1 LFSLNL
7 TGNYKMSIYLLNK
20 GKRWDS
26 IDDESLRKMY
36 DSDEKSVLE
45 IAKSFQRTAGAIVAR
60 LKILKMV
67 RGDIMTDEYINHIR
81 GWQEYLDDIEFREIE
96 KATKPKTS
104 PSRTKTNSTKSV
116 QVPCDEFEEFKD
128 EVRAELS
135 EIRRLLNELSKKIK

>member
-1 LFSLNL
+1 
-7 TGNYKMSIYLLNK
+7 MSIYLLNK

-26 IDDESLRKMY
+26 TDDESLRKMY

>member
-1 LFSLNL
+1 
-7 TGNYKMSIYLLNK
+7 MSIYLLNK

-26 IDDESLRKMY
+26 TDDESLRKMY

-45 IAKSFQRTAGAIVAR
+45 IAKSFQRTAGAIVCR

-96 KATKPKTS
+96 KSTKPKTS
-104 PSRTKTNSTKSV
+104 PSRTKSNLSNSTKSV

>member
-1 LFSLNL
+1 MFSLNL